1 MPLNNHILNV
11 VEHSLELDTIKF
23 NARNEDKGGDKIS
36 HEIGGPVP
44 MVVINGLSFSDSNI
58 KRFELDCTSK
68 IPKINIVIQDIS
80 GLFSSDTM
88 PRDGDVI
95 SIRLAARQQ
104 DTFKDIRIDFDIDE
118 VSGPPSRALESAI
131 KGSKYI
137 IDGTMK
143 IPSLYSE
150 GCKSY
155 SGTSREQVEEFATTL
170 NLGLATNIDT
180 SDDKMKA
187 LNACQPNIEFLDNLI
202 LHSYVGEES
211 FQTYSIDPYYNIN
224 FVDVNALLNSEEGL
238 DDTYL
243 NMQTDFDEGPYNGL
257 FTKSKT
263 GSNKIEIKNILTN
276 AESFKSTNN
285 FIESYKLINNSGALS
300 KKNGYKRKLI
310 FFEND
315 SEGNISFDMEP
326 LASSNMKDIEEPLK
340 GRRGEDRYQ
349 KEMKS
354 KYVGRLPIQ
363 SDDEPNVHLNYSYAA
378 ISNQQNLD
386 EMNKMKLEIKLS
398 TWNPG
403 LHLWQKIPVQILK
416 AGKAQVDAAKGINK
430 DKDEKG
436 FDTDQE
442 IDETAMDTVNQV
454 KDEFLTA
461 FYVIGGIKYC
471 YKESEGITQILTL
484 LRREWPSRLGNITE
498 ETMAEETP
506 PPTPPEPTPEPP
518 AEPEVEEVEEVEE
531 PTPELEELEIQLSIN
546 KDEST
551 FIQSE
556 DNYFS
561 ISGTW
566 SSNRDF
572 EGFTD
577 IEIEFEGAE
586 YGDYGAFGY
595 PQVNALKGEN
605 ELGGTWEFKGVDTLW
620 DPDNYKV
627 NITTKAEDK
636 EFKASINLKI
646 EDANSYTYELI
657 QTGPNIRIVVYN
669 NDNEEVY
676 RGDPRMM
683 THPMLDEGGLVNEAR
698 SFLDPSGQDA
708 GVQNMKKK

>member
-11 VEHSLELDTIKF
+11 LEHSLELDTIKF

-44 MVVINGLSFSDSNI
+44 MVVINDLSFNDSNI
-58 KRFELDCTSK
+58 KRFELDCTLK

-118 VSGPPSRALESAI
+118 VSGPPSKALESAI

-155 SGTSREQVEEFATTL
+155 SGSSREQVEEFAKTL
-170 NLGLATNIDT
+170 KLGLATNIDS

-211 FQTYSIDPYYNIN
+211 FQTYMIDPYYNIN
-224 FVDVNALLNSEEGL
+224 FVDVNSLLDSEEGL

-243 NMQTDFDEGPYNGL
+243 NMQMDFDEYGEDTP
-257 FTKSKT
+257 
-263 GSNKIEIKNILTN
+263 SNKIEVKNILTN
-276 AESFKSTNN
+276 AESFKSANN
-285 FIESYKLINNSGALS
+285 YIQSYKLINSTGALS
-300 KKNGYKRKLI
+300 KKNGYKRKMI

-315 SEGNISFDMEP
+315 SEGNVSFELEP
-326 LASSNMKDIEEPLK
+326 LASKNMKDIEEPLK
-340 GRRGEDRYQ
+340 GRRGEDRY
-349 KEMKS
+349 KNEMKS

-386 EMNKMKLEIKLS
+386 EMNKMKLEIKLA

-416 AGKAQVDAAKGINK
+416 AGKAQIDAVEGINK
-430 DKDEKG
+430 KKEDKG

-442 IDETAMDTVNQV
+442 IDENTIDTVDQV
-454 KDEFLTA
+454 KDEFLTGY
-461 FYVIGGIKYC
+461 YVIGGIKYN
-471 YKESEGITQILTL
+471 YKETEGITQVLTL
-484 LRREWPSRLGNITE
+484 LRREWPSRLDKINE
-498 ETMAEETP
+498 ETLAEETP
-506 PPTPPEPTPEPP
+506 PPTPPAPEPAP
-518 AEPEVEEVEEVEE
+518 EPVVEE
-531 PTPELEELEIQLSIN
+531 PVVEEPEEELEELEVTLTIDGEGTTFSQSESNYLSI
-546 KDEST
+546 T
-551 FIQSE
+551 
-556 DNYFS
+556 
-561 ISGTW
+561 GTW
-566 SSNRDF
+566 ESNRDF
-572 EGFTD
+572 EGFED
-577 IEIEFEGAE
+577 VEIEFESTDDDGIW
-586 YGDYGAFGY
+586 GY
-595 PQVNALKGEN
+595 PQITPKKGEAATS
-605 ELGGTWEFKGVDTLW
+605 GTWEFKSPEIIYEDGDY
-620 DPDNYKV
+620 DI
-627 NITTKAEDK
+627 NITFKAEDK
-636 EFKASINLKI
+636 EFT
-646 EDANSYTYELI
+646 ANSNMTFGPDDSSTYVYELVI
-657 QTGPNIRIVVYN
+657 SEIDNTITIVVY
-669 NDNEEVY
+669 DTDGAEVY
-676 RGDPRMM
+676 RGEPR
-683 THPMLDEGGLVNEAR
+683 TRVHPMLDEGGVVNEAKAA
-698 SFLDPSGQDA
+698 LDPSKQDPN
-708 GVQNMKKK
+708 VQNMQSK

>member
-44 MVVINGLSFSDSNI
+44 MIVINDLSFSDASI
-58 KRFELDCTSK
+58 KKLELDCSVK
-68 IPKINIVIQDIS
+68 IPRINVIIQDIS
-80 GLFSSDTM
+80 GIFSSDTL

-104 DTFKDIRIDFDIDE
+104 DTFRDIRIDFDIDE
-118 VSGPPSRALESAI
+118 VSGPPSRNLESAI
-131 KGSKYI
+131 KGTKYI

-155 SGTSREQVEEFATTL
+155 SGTSREQVEEFAKDL
-170 NLGLATNIDT
+170 KLGLATNIDT
-180 SDDKMKA
+180 SNDKMKV

-224 FVDVNALLNSEEGL
+224 FVDLNALINSEEGL

-243 NMQTDFDEGPYNGL
+243 NMQIDFDEYGEDAP
-257 FTKSKT
+257 
-263 GSNKIEIKNILTN
+263 SNKLEVKNILTN
-276 AESFKSTNN
+276 AESFKSSNN
-285 FIESYKLINNSGALS
+285 FIESYKVVNNSGALS
-300 KKNGYKRKLI
+300 KKNGYKRKMI
-310 FFEND
+310 YFEND
-315 SEGNISFDMEP
+315 SEGVVSFDLEP
-326 LASSNMKDIEEPLK
+326 LASSNMRDIEEPLK
-340 GRRGEDRYQ
+340 GRRGEDRY
-349 KEMKS
+349 KNEVKS

-363 SDDEPNVHLNYSYAA
+363 SDEEPNVHLNYSFAA
-378 ISNQQNLD
+378 IANQQNLD
-386 EMNKMKLEIKLS
+386 EMNKMKLEVKLA

-416 AGKAQVDAAKGINK
+416 AGKAQIDTMIGVNK
-430 DKDEKG
+430 DKSDKG

-442 IDETAMDTVNQV
+442 IDEENTYEVDQV
-454 KDEFLTA
+454 KDEFLTG
-461 FYVIGGIKYC
+461 YYIIGGIKYC
-471 YKESEGITQILTL
+471 YKETEGITQVLTL
-484 LRREWPSRLGNITE
+484 LRREWPSRLGNINE
-498 ETMAEETP
+498 ETMAAETPPSP
-506 PPTPPEPTPEPP
+506 PPTPVPDPPT
-518 AEPEVEEVEEVEE
+518 EPEVEEVEEVEE
-531 PTPELEELEIQLSIN
+531 PTAEPEELEIQLAIN

-577 IEIEFEGAE
+577 IEIEFEGTE

-595 PQVNALKGEN
+595 PQVTALKGEN
-605 ELGGTWEFKGVDTLW
+605 ELGGTWKFEGVDVLW

-646 EDANSYTYELI
+646 EDANSYVYELI
-657 QTGPNIRIVVYN
+657 QTGSMIRIVVYN

-676 RGDPRMM
+676 RGDPRIM
-683 THPMLDEGGLVNEAR
+683 TNPILDEGGLVNEAK

-708 GVQNMKKK
+708 GVQSMKKK

>member
-44 MVVINGLSFSDSNI
+44 MIVINDLSFSDASI
-58 KRFELDCTSK
+58 KKLELDCSVK
-68 IPKINIVIQDIS
+68 IPRINVIIQDIS
-80 GLFSSDTM
+80 GIFSSDTL

-104 DTFKDIRIDFDIDE
+104 DTFRDIRIDFDIDE
-118 VSGPPSRALESAI
+118 VSGPPSRNLESAI
-131 KGSKYI
+131 KGTKYI

-155 SGTSREQVEEFATTL
+155 SGTSREQVEEFAKDL
-170 NLGLATNIDT
+170 KLGLATNIDT
-180 SDDKMKA
+180 SNDKMKV

-224 FVDVNALLNSEEGL
+224 FVDLNALINSEEGL

-243 NMQTDFDEGPYNGL
+243 NMQIDFDEYGEDAP
-257 FTKSKT
+257 
-263 GSNKIEIKNILTN
+263 SNKLEVKNILTN
-276 AESFKSTNN
+276 AESFKSSNN
-285 FIESYKLINNSGALS
+285 FIESYKVVNNSGALS
-300 KKNGYKRKLI
+300 KKNGYKRKMI
-310 FFEND
+310 YFEND
-315 SEGNISFDMEP
+315 SEGVVSFDLEP

-340 GRRGEDRYQ
+340 GRRGEDRY
-349 KEMKS
+349 KNEVKS

-363 SDDEPNVHLNYSYAA
+363 SDEEPNVHLNYSFAA
-378 ISNQQNLD
+378 IANQQNLD
-386 EMNKMKLEIKLS
+386 EMNKMKLEVKLA

-416 AGKAQVDAAKGINK
+416 AGKAQIDTMIGVNK
-430 DKDEKG
+430 DKSDKG

-442 IDETAMDTVNQV
+442 IDEENTYEVDQV
-454 KDEFLTA
+454 KDEFLTG
-461 FYVIGGIKYC
+461 YYIIGGIKYC
-471 YKESEGITQILTL
+471 YKETEGITQVLTL
-484 LRREWPSRLGNITE
+484 LRREWPSRLGNINE
-498 ETMAEETP
+498 ETMAAETPPSP
-506 PPTPPEPTPEPP
+506 PPTPVPDPPT
-518 AEPEVEEVEEVEE
+518 EPEVEEVEEVEE
-531 PTPELEELEIQLSIN
+531 PTAEPEELEIQLAIN

-577 IEIEFEGAE
+577 IEIEFEGTE

-595 PQVNALKGEN
+595 PQVTALKGEN
-605 ELGGTWEFKGVDTLW
+605 ELGGTWKFEGVDVLW

-646 EDANSYTYELI
+646 EDANSYVYELI
-657 QTGPNIRIVVYN
+657 QTGSMIRIVVYN

-676 RGDPRMM
+676 RGDPRIM
-683 THPMLDEGGLVNEAR
+683 TNPILDEGGLVNEAK

-708 GVQNMKKK
+708 GVQSMKKK

>member
-11 VEHSLELDTIKF
+11 LEHSLELDTIKF

-44 MVVINGLSFSDSNI
+44 MVVINDLSFSDSNI
-58 KRFELDCTSK
+58 KRFELDCTLK

-131 KGSKYI
+131 KGSKYV

-155 SGTSREQVEEFATTL
+155 SGSSREQVEEFAKTL
-170 NLGLATNIDT
+170 KLGLATNIDS

-211 FQTYSIDPYYNIN
+211 FQTYMIDPYYNIN
-224 FVDVNALLNSEEGL
+224 FVDVNSLLDSEEGL

-243 NMQTDFDEGPYNGL
+243 NMQMDFDEYGEDTP
-257 FTKSKT
+257 
-263 GSNKIEIKNILTN
+263 SNKVEVKNILTN
-276 AESFKSTNN
+276 AESFKSANN
-285 FIESYKLINNSGALS
+285 YIQSYKLINSTGALS
-300 KKNGYKRKLI
+300 KKNGYKRKMI

-315 SEGNISFDMEP
+315 SEGNVSFELEP
-326 LASSNMKDIEEPLK
+326 LASKNMKDIEEPLK
-340 GRRGEDRYQ
+340 GRRGEDRY
-349 KEMKS
+349 KNEMKS

-386 EMNKMKLEIKLS
+386 EMNKMKLEIKLA

-416 AGKAQVDAAKGINK
+416 AGKAQIDSVEGINK
-430 DKDEKG
+430 KKEDKG

-442 IDETAMDTVNQV
+442 MDENTIDTVDQV
-454 KDEFLTA
+454 KDEFLTGY
-461 FYVIGGIKYC
+461 YVIGGIKYN
-471 YKESEGITQILTL
+471 YKETEGITQVLTL
-484 LRREWPSRLGNITE
+484 LRREWPSRLDKINE
-498 ETMAEETP
+498 ETLAEETP
-506 PPTPPEPTPEPP
+506 PPTPPAPEPEP
-518 AEPEVEEVEEVEE
+518 APEPVVEE
-531 PTPELEELEIQLSIN
+531 PAVEEPEEELEELEVTLTIDGEGTAFSQSESNYLSI
-546 KDEST
+546 T
-551 FIQSE
+551 
-556 DNYFS
+556 
-561 ISGTW
+561 GTW
-566 SSNRDF
+566 ESNRDF
-572 EGFTD
+572 EGFED
-577 IEIEFEGAE
+577 VEIEFESTDDDGIW
-586 YGDYGAFGY
+586 GY
-595 PQVNALKGEN
+595 PQITPKKGD
-605 ELGGTWEFKGVDTLW
+605 GATSGTWEFKSPEIIYEDGDY
-620 DPDNYKV
+620 DI
-627 NITTKAEDK
+627 NITFKAEDK
-636 EFKASINLKI
+636 EFTASSSMTFEYN
-646 EDANSYTYELI
+646 DSPYTYEITKL
-657 QTGPNIRIVVYN
+657 GPKKGIIVYKEGV
-669 NDNEEVY
+669 EVY
-676 RGDPRMM
+676 RMAPGFVSEEALI
-683 THPMLDEGGLVNEAR
+683 TEAKLELD
-698 SFLDPSGQDA
+698 SFQEDEDI
-708 GVQNMKKK
+708 QNMQPK